1 MNKVQVGVAVG
12 LGTLVLGGVYF
23 LGRYLIKK
31 NEIET
36 IQDVTDIMEDV
47 FERAKEKVVSKKQDT
62 DIEDVVHP
70 EETNYDEKQNDVVS
84 DTEPSCTED
93 FIDETRSW
101 FIVPPPPSSEGTKPK
116 KIYKTIIE
124 IDSEEVNIIDQLE
137 KSDTGEVRCPNGI
150 RITHYRRKS

>member
-62 DIEDVVHP
+62 DIEDVVQP
-70 EETNYDEKQNDVVS
+70 DKQNDVVS
-84 DTEPSCTED
+84 DAEPSCTEN
-93 FIDETRSW
+93 FVDEKDEEW
-101 FIVPPPPSSEGTKPK
+101 YIVPPPPSSEGTKPK

-124 IDSEEVNIIDQLE
+124 VDNEEVNIIDQLE

-150 RITHYRRKS
+150 RITHYRRKRKHED